1 MHLQSCILQ
10 ILLFIIDENLG
21 RRILT
26 TQNIPSSPAAV
37 LQVDRNDSK
46 IFIDKKY
53 KVYPT
58 AHSMSKTWRKTDTQ
72 IIHIK

>member
-46 IFIDKKY
+46 IIIDKK
-53 KVYPT
+53 
-58 AHSMSKTWRKTDTQ
+58 
-72 IIHIK
+72 